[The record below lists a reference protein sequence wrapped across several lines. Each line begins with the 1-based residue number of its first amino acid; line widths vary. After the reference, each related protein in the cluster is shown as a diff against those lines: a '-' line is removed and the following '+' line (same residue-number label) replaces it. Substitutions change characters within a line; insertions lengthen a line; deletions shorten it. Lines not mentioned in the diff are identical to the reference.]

1 MIRTCGILNNRNR
14 LATCIDVTDDAAPTT
29 PDMIF
34 RTTVLLQWYSVSS
47 ILLIEPVIKN
57 NKIFDRN

>member
-1 MIRTCGILNNRNR
+1 MIRTCGILNKRNKF
-14 LATCIDVTDDAAPTT
+14 ATCIDVTDDAAPTT

-47 ILLIEPVIKN
+47 MLLIEPVIKR
-57 NKIFDRN
+57 K